1 MAAVGEKQMAVD
13 TRAGSC
19 RRPPVTGAME
29 PSDELAAEPVLAA
42 AHLAGKDLPAETIGI
57 DRKKP
62 KS

>member
-1 MAAVGEKQMAVD
+1 
-13 TRAGSC
+13 
-19 RRPPVTGAME
+19 ME